1 MIFLPEAAS
10 AYHRNH
16 SNFKP
21 FKFRQLPSGK
31 LNCRRRRPADIG
43 YSDSESA
50 TSGARA
56 PLGRAPT
63 RRRRVRRRIMI
74 LGCQRTRCRR
84 GPPLEGS
91 LLNLAVPALAADI
104 GMQRAAE
111 SSFMRLHPSGS
122 ELPPKTRNPVEAPS
136 LSPTVPSSRSHV
148 RPGVGH
154 GYQHRQ

>member
-31 LNCRRRRPADIG
+31 LTCRRRRPADIG

-74 LGCQRTRCRR
+74 LGCQRTRCRGR

-91 LLNLAVPALAADI
+91 LLNLAVPAMAADI
-104 GMQRAAE
+104 GMHGAAE
-111 SSFMRLHPSGS
+111 SSFIRQGPNFLRSV
-122 ELPPKTRNPVEAPS
+122 TRTPVEAPS